1 MKRMKRM
8 KHVKRVSE
16 YIGESEMI
24 RRRAPEGR
32 VGRVS
37 VRQKP
42 ESRTKRLIQGKQL
55 CKVTLCCDSWL
66 DETVPREGGR
76 LESEIRTKRV
86 SGGCRRCGQS
96 GDVMCGVLRG
106 ERCGDYGGERTRGN
120 GGQRGK
126 ESEKGKL
133 CGTKGGTEM
142 CRQGQTDVQEDRD
155 LPGRDGRRG
164 EDVLL
169 CGNGGQCGKESEKG
183 KLCGTKGGTEMCRQ
197 GQTDV
202 QEDRD
207 LPCCGGRQ
215 GEGVLC
221 GDGGQVAVQANPED
235 DMKDDLEEFAA
246 HLRYEGRKESTIK
259 KYLRDLKAFR
269 MWLGDEAMTREKAR
283 EWRDFLCEKGYA
295 PVTVNSMLAS
305 LNLFFRFCGREE
317 CCVKA
322 LRLQHRFFRN
332 SERELA
338 QGEYERLVET
348 ARRQGKERLALL
360 IETMCA
366 TGVRVSEVR
375 AFTVESVRRGRAD
388 ISLKGKIRTILIP
401 GRLRKKLMRY
411 IRKKKIASGEVFVTR
426 SGKGLTRQQ
435 IWAEMKRLCSR
446 AGVLRTKV
454 FPHNLRHLFARTFY
468 RVSRDIAKLA
478 DVLGH
483 SHIGTT
489 RLYLTST
496 GAEHARHL
504 ERLNLVSRK

>member
-120 GGQRGK
+120 GGQR
-126 ESEKGKL
+126 
-133 CGTKGGTEM
+133 
-142 CRQGQTDVQEDRD
+142 
-155 LPGRDGRRG
+155 
-164 EDVLL
+164 
-169 CGNGGQCGKESEKG
+169 GKESEKG

-489 RLYLTST
+489 RIYLTST

>member
-42 ESRTKRLIQGKQL
+42 EIRTKRLIQGKQL
-55 CKVTLCCDSWL
+55 CKVTLCCDSRL

-96 GDVMCGVLRG
+96 GEVMCGDLRG
-106 ERCGDYGGERTRGN
+106 ERCGDYGRERTRGN
-120 GGQRGK
+120 GGQRGR
-126 ESEKGKL
+126 ESEKGRL

-164 EDVLL
+164 E
-169 CGNGGQCGKESEKG
+169 
-183 KLCGTKGGTEMCRQ
+183 
-197 GQTDV
+197 
-202 QEDRD
+202 
-207 LPCCGGRQ
+207 
-215 GEGVLC
+215 GVLC
-221 GDGGQVAVQANPED
+221 GDGCRVTVKANPED

-269 MWLGDEAMTREKAR
+269 LWLGDKTMTKEKAR

-489 RLYLTST
+489 RIYLTST

>member
-1 MKRMKRM
+1 MRRMKRM

-16 YIGESEMI
+16 YLEESEMI
-24 RRRAPEGR
+24 RRRKLESR
-32 VGRVS
+32 MGRVS

-42 ESRTKRLIQGKQL
+42 ESRAKRL
-55 CKVTLCCDSWL
+55 C
-66 DETVPREGGR
+66 
-76 LESEIRTKRV
+76 
-86 SGGCRRCGQS
+86 GGCWGCGQS
-96 GDVMCGVLRG
+96 GDAPCGDGRTDRDSLSCDGRRGATVPRHGEQPYGYLHG
-106 ERCGDYGGERTRGN
+106 ERCGGFNGKQAPGN
-120 GGQRGK
+120 GGQRGMK
-126 ESEKGKL
+126 CEEGKL
-133 CGTKGGTEM
+133 CGTEM
-142 CRQGQTDVQEDRD
+142 CKQA
-155 LPGRDGRRG
+155 
-164 EDVLL
+164 
-169 CGNGGQCGKESEKG
+169 
-183 KLCGTKGGTEMCRQ
+183 
-197 GQTDV
+197 
-202 QEDRD
+202 
-207 LPCCGGRQ
+207 
-215 GEGVLC
+215 
-221 GDGGQVAVQANPED
+221 AVQ
-235 DMKDDLEEFAA
+235 KDLKRDIEKDLEAFAA
-246 HLRYEGRKESTIK
+246 HLRYEGRKESTVK
-259 KYLRDLKAFR
+259 KYLRDLKAFQ

-348 ARRQGKERLALL
+348 ARWQGKERLALL

>member
-42 ESRTKRLIQGKQL
+42 EIRTKRLIQGKQL
-55 CKVTLCCDSWL
+55 CKVTLCCDSRL

-96 GDVMCGVLRG
+96 GEVMCGDLRG
-106 ERCGDYGGERTRGN
+106 ERCGDYGRERTRGN
-120 GGQRGK
+120 GGQRGR
-126 ESEKGKL
+126 ESEKGRL

-155 LPGRDGRRG
+155 LPGRDGRQG
-164 EDVLL
+164 EGVL
-169 CGNGGQCGKESEKG
+169 CGDGCRGCEKYG
-183 KLCGTKGGTEMCRQ
+183 DVSCRD
-197 GQTDV
+197 GNV
-202 QEDRD
+202 NRD
-207 LPCCGGRQ
+207 LPGRDGRQ

-221 GDGGQVAVQANPED
+221 GDGCRVTVKANPED

-269 MWLGDEAMTREKAR
+269 LWLGDKTMTKEKAR

-489 RLYLTST
+489 RIYLTST